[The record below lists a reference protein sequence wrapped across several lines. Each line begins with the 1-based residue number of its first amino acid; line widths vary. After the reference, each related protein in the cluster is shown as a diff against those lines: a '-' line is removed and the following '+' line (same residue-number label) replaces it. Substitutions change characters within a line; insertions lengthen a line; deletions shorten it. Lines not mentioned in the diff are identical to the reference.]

1 MKRGYIKKAAALG
14 TAAVLTAGML
24 TGCGDKAETNKNGEE
39 IVELTWYQ
47 VGDAQADDN
56 MVFDEVNKY
65 LADKIGVKLN
75 VVKVGLSLIHI

>member
-39 IVELTWYQ
+39 IVELIEEMQ
-47 VGDAQADDN
+47 SQI
-56 MVFDEVNKY
+56 DEWK
-65 LADKIGVKLN
+65 ASK
-75 VVKVGLSLIHI
+75 